1 MNSYIKDLV
10 SRMLVRTPSEKYT
23 KEFGSMNSYIKDL
36 VSRMLDRTTLEK
48 RMKFG
53 FTEITHP
60 ISGEALEEARGI
72 SDIEF
77 SGILFSAIVSE
88 QDIDIKGRLYFIL
101 TSLAVNTQSLEIT
114 AFLVPRLLIEKD
126 RHVLVEILGCLGK
139 LYKPATM
146 DLAPIIKCTESRNGF
161 VRGRAYEALT
171 NSEYNVE
178 DFLLDKL
185 KITQHNDDIASIL
198 HALIYVGTAKSIPIF
213 QKYLKSRHH
222 ASNTAALNGFT
233 ILMLRDSATLEEIS
247 RISGYPVEAVS
258 GLEDRI
264 EAYTRRPLVFIR
276 NENG

>member
-1 MNSYIKDLV
+1 
-10 SRMLVRTPSEKYT
+10 MLVRTPPEKYT

-101 TSLAVNTQSLEIT
+101 TSLAVNTKSLEIT

-126 RHVLVEILGCLGK
+126 KYVLEKILSCLGK
-139 LYKPATM
+139 MYKPATM

-185 KITQHNDDIASIL
+185 KITQQNDDIASIL

-222 ASNTAALNGFT
+222 GSGTAALTGFT

-247 RISGYPVEAVS
+247 RISGYSVEAVS

-264 EAYTRRPLVFIR
+264 EAYTRRPACV
-276 NENG
+276 

>member
-1 MNSYIKDLV
+1 MFD
-10 SRMLVRTPSEKYT
+10 RTPSEKYT

-48 RMKFG
+48 RMEFG
-53 FTEITHP
+53 FTQITYP
-60 ISGEALEEARGI
+60 ISGEALEEARVI

-77 SGILFSAIVSE
+77 SDVLFSAIVSE

-101 TSLAVNTQSLEIT
+101 TSLAVNTKSLEIT

-126 RHVLVEILGCLGK
+126 KHVLETILGCLGK

-146 DLAPIIKCTESRNGF
+146 DLTPIIKCTESRNGF

-185 KITQHNDDIASIL
+185 KLTQHNDDIASIL
-198 HALIYVGTAKSIPIF
+198 HALIFVGTAKSLPIF
-213 QKYLKSRHH
+213 KKFLKSRHH
-222 ASNTAALNGFT
+222 ASGTAALTGIT
-233 ILMLRDSATLEEIS
+233 ILLLRESASIEEIS
-247 RISGYPVEAVS
+247 KISGYSVGMVK

-264 EAYTRRPLVFIR
+264 EAYTRRPLVFGM
-276 NENG
+276 NENR